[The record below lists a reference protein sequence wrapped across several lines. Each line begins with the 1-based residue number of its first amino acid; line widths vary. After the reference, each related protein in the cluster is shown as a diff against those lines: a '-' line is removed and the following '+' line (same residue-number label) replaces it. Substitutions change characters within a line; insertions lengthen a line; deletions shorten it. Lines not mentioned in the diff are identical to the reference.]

1 MKLIFKE
8 KNIAISLI
16 CLSLTLLID
25 IWLIFISTSSYEPW
39 LHQLFLALVLAFFV
53 DTFLL
58 KNVHFKLFSIAYFFV
73 AFSFIFHFGQLFV
86 HVLTTNYQY
95 VSSNHLLIYP
105 PSINMIALM
114 LSLNVIQIIVTIMI
128 LYGNNKTMYTCSKDY
143 FLLTNRQIEV
153 ISWIILIITIP
164 MKTNYTIASFAQ
176 FGNSGYSSI
185 IKGYSGVFIQISN
198 FAILGFTLL
207 LLSKRNNRNKQRF
220 ILVME
225 ILYMIWTM
233 LSGGRFYAL
242 ISIILLTYIF
252 IKTGKKLN
260 TKKYVSICLFTIL
273 LLQFISAITIARTQ
287 QNFGLETILAVASS
301 VQSNLALRILD
312 EFGSTVYTVIISI
325 AEIPLKLNYHYGG
338 SYLKA
343 WLLCGLNVG
352 GILDGVK
359 DTIEYPLLFS
369 RRYSFGGTYIGELYY
384 NFGYLC
390 LIVAPL
396 LGLLVV
402 KISKKFDDA
411 LENYDIMKIT
421 ILIMPVYGLLG
432 WVRGYFDG
440 MTRSFVWGYFFVAII
455 GKFASLFCNNSH
467 VKRKWHK

>member
-1 MKLIFKE
+1 MKLVFKE

-25 IWLIFISTSSYEPW
+25 IWLMFVSTSTYESW
-39 LHQLFLALVLAFFV
+39 LNQLFFALVFVFFV

-58 KNVHFKLFSIAYFFV
+58 RNVHFKLFSIAYFFV
-73 AFSFIFHFGQLFV
+73 VLSFIFHFGQLFV
-86 HVLTTNYQY
+86 HVLTSNYQY
-95 VSSNHLLIYP
+95 ISSNHLLIYP
-105 PSINMIALM
+105 PSINIIALM
-114 LSLNVIQIIVTIMI
+114 LSLNVIQIIVTTM
-128 LYGNNKTMYTCSKDY
+128 LLCGNNKTTYKYSEEY
-143 FLLTNRQIEV
+143 FLLTDRQVEI

-164 MKTNYTIASFAQ
+164 MKTNYTLVSIAQ
-176 FGNSGYSSI
+176 FRNIGYSSI

-198 FAILGFTLL
+198 FVVLGFTLL
-207 LLSKRNNRNKQRF
+207 LLSKRNNRTKQRF
-220 ILVME
+220 ILIME

-233 LSGGRFYAL
+233 LSGGRIYAL
-242 ISIILLTYIF
+242 LSITLLVYIF

-260 TKKYVSICLFTIL
+260 SKKYMSICVFTIL

-287 QNFGLETILAVASS
+287 QNFGIGAIFAVSSNAQSSIL
-301 VQSNLALRILD
+301 LRLFD
-312 EFGSTVYTVIISI
+312 EFGSTIYTVIVSI
-325 AEIPLKLNYHYGG
+325 AEIPSKLNYHYGG

-343 WLLCGLNVG
+343 WLLCGLNIG

-359 DTIEYPLLFS
+359 DAIEYPLLFS
-369 RRYSFGGTYIGELYY
+369 HRYSFGGSYIGELYY

-390 LIVAPL
+390 PIVAPL

-411 LENYDIMKIT
+411 LENYDMMKIA

-440 MTRSFVWGYFFVAII
+440 MTRSFVWGWSFII
-455 GKFASLFCNNSH
+455 ITRKFALLFCNNSR
-467 VKRKWHK
+467 VKYKKI